1 MLLVYYLFKGR
12 ARNAVLFL
20 GSIFF
25 YAWGNLYYGAAFLV
39 LILLNYL
46 LARAM
51 RSKSRVVFLV
61 LAVLLDVGV
70 LAVCKLLE
78 VHHSG
83 FILPLGISFL
93 TFKMISFQADL
104 YRGELK
110 EVPDFLS
117 VITYF
122 SLFFQIPEGPIMRYS
137 EGFSME
143 RRPSL
148 SALDQGLCLFAAG
161 LSMKV
166 LLADRLSLLWNEIF
180 RIGYESVSTPLMWLF
195 VVITAFRLYFDFWGY
210 SLMASGIGVMLGFPF
225 IRNFNNPY
233 GAASVTDFYRRWHI
247 TLGTWLRDYIYIPV
261 GGSRRGTGRTIG
273 NLALVWLI
281 TAAWHGITPPFFLW
295 GLILLLLILW
305 EKFVLVR
312 KKKLL
317 AVFGRIHVLFLIPL
331 TWLIFSA
338 GSLSDV
344 LTCFGR
350 LFPFFGVGQTLDP
363 SDWSFFLREGLL
375 TLAVGAVLLIPR
387 VVGFLKEHLG
397 HIAVRI
403 ALTVLFWI
411 SIYHVAISGSNPF
424 LYIQF

>member
-1 MLLVYYLFKGR
+1 
-12 ARNAVLFL
+12 
-20 GSIFF
+20 
-25 YAWGNLYYGAAFLV
+25 
-39 LILLNYL
+39 
-46 LARAM
+46 
-51 RSKSRVVFLV
+51 VFLV
-61 LAVLLDVGV
+61 LAILLDVGILV
-70 LAVCKLLE
+70 VCKILE
-78 VHHSG
+78 VKQSG
-83 FILPLGISFL
+83 FLLPLGISFL

-104 YRGELK
+104 FRGELK

-137 EGFSME
+137 EGFSRE

-295 GLILLLLILW
+295 GFSLLLLILW

-312 KKKLL
+312 KKKVL
-317 AVFGRIHVLFLIPL
+317 AVLGRIHVLFLIPL

-344 LTCFGR
+344 GTCFGR

-363 SDWSFFLREGLL
+363 SDWSFFLREGLPM
-375 TLAVGAVLLIPR
+375 LAAGAVLMIPR
-387 VVGFLKEHLG
+387 VVKAIKEHLG